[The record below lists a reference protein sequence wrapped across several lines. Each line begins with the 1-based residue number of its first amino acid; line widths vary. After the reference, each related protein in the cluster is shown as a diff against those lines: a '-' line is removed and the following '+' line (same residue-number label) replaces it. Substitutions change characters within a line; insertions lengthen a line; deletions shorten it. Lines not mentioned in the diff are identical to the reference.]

1 MLEEALASV
10 FKQEFDGT
18 VEVIV
23 VDNNSQDSTPEVVG
37 QKYPDVHLISLK
49 KNVGAYVSRNR
60 ALLEAK
66 GKYIAFLDSD
76 DIWKTNYLK
85 TQIAALQGK

>member
-23 VDNNSQDSTPEVVG
+23 VDDNSQDSTPEVVG
-37 QKYPDVHLISLK
+37 QKYPDFHLISLK
-49 KNVGAYVSRNR
+49 KM
-60 ALLEAK
+60 
-66 GKYIAFLDSD
+66 
-76 DIWKTNYLK
+76 
-85 TQIAALQGK
+85 